1 MCDNAATCGLGSI
14 DYLPIDRIAARD
26 CHGSE
31 EELADPGGDLMP
43 DTSNKLPCGRGNSGN
58 RDDRAGMCD
67 VELRPPREDGSH
79 HSDAMRQRI
88 GQWIIDHMS
97 DTVEVCHPLLE
108 APRRRDPF
116 KAEAF

>member
-1 MCDNAATCGLGSI
+1 MPR
-14 DYLPIDRIAARD
+14 PIRQYPLHDAPIERIA
-26 CHGSE
+26 
-31 EELADPGGDLMP
+31 P
-43 DTSNKLPCGRGNSGN
+43 GN
-58 RDDRAGMCD
+58 RDRSQEEVPNVTIRVAPGPLHESPGGGDSAGNGD
-67 VELRPPREDGSH
+67 EGPDSRNVELRPPREDGSH